1 MSSQYHLI
9 TKKQE
14 QGTKILGTK
23 GFCPSSVESLP
34 HHSHCNLGCSLNDIG
49 SVCNTII
56 DHCYYLGTELGVRG
70 LDLQRPTILEEIY
83 LLHNKISSLGSDLED
98 VTKKVTEIVQC
109 QTSLE
114 AILITE
120 SQKIQQKVT
129 EIVQR
134 QTSLEAILIAESQ
147 KNQQKVTEI
156 VQRQTSLEAIL
167 IAESQKNQQISSK
180 KEKKKKNRQILKQIL
195 TNQEKHSEKL
205 QFIESMNAFLFC
217 FVLFFLFYFLF
228 FVSNAF
234 LFFGNY

>member
-14 QGTKILGTK
+14 QGAKIPGIK
-23 GFCPSSVESLP
+23 GFCPSSEDSHP
-34 HHSHCNLGCSLNDIG
+34 HRSHFDPDCSLSDIG

-70 LDLQRPTILEEIY
+70 LDPRRPTFLEEIY
-83 LLHNKISSLGSDLED
+83 LLHDKISSLTRLASDLED
-98 VTKKVTEIVQC
+98 VTKNVTEIIQR

-114 AILITE
+114 AILISE
-120 SQKIQQKVT
+120 SQKNQQKVT
-129 EIVQR
+129 EIIQL

-167 IAESQKNQQISSK
+167 IAESQKNQQKVTEIVQCQTSLEAILIAESQKNQQISSK
-180 KEKKKKNRQILKQIL
+180 KKK
-195 TNQEKHSEKL
+195 
-205 QFIESMNAFLFC
+205 ESTD
-217 FVLFFLFYFLF
+217 
-228 FVSNAF
+228 S
-234 LFFGNY
+234 